1 MRAGRFRA
9 DKRRGLPARIASPK
23 LAGDGGGTRHASD
36 ARRGHGQ
43 ASGWARKHRIHGR
56 HQGEGNVR
64 KNWMPGLSSSDAIR
78 IRSRPNAGGYRGPI
92 QLVRPNLP
100 SWITV
105 RLCLP
110 LFSPRVT
117 DSSDNGPRGY
127 SLLSC
132 DKQSWKKIVGIMVP
146 SYCLTILGELLN
158 ELWFNRK
165 DIIYNGFTEC
175 LQAVIS
181 SPTAPLVYYGLHGW
195 PTIVYRLGWRSASL
209 GKRNTNLY

>member
-1 MRAGRFRA
+1 
-9 DKRRGLPARIASPK
+9 
-23 LAGDGGGTRHASD
+23 
-36 ARRGHGQ
+36 
-43 ASGWARKHRIHGR
+43 
-56 HQGEGNVR
+56 
-64 KNWMPGLSSSDAIR
+64 MPDLSSSDAIR
-78 IRSRPNAGGYRGPI
+78 LSVFAHTLTLAAIVVLYNRFGQTYLLGLQFAYVFLYFLLGLLIAPI
-92 QLVRPNLP
+92 TALA
-100 SWITV
+100 
-105 RLCLP
+105 
-110 LFSPRVT
+110 VT
-117 DSSDNGPRGY
+117 AFFR
-127 SLLSC
+127 

>member
-1 MRAGRFRA
+1 MPISGAA
-9 DKRRGLPARIASPK
+9 SPLALPVLNLPATGGARGMPRMLGEDMDKPADGRGSTGSTDGTKAKAMSGKTGCRAYRHPTQSVFAHALT
-23 LAGDGGGTRHASD
+23 LAAIVVLYNWF
-36 ARRGHGQ
+36 GQ
-43 ASGWARKHRIHGR
+43 TYLL
-56 HQGEGNVR
+56 
-64 KNWMPGLSSSDAIR
+64 GLQFAYVFLYFLLGLLT
-78 IRSRPNAGGYRGPI
+78 API
-92 QLVRPNLP
+92 TALA
-100 SWITV
+100 
-105 RLCLP
+105 
-110 LFSPRVT
+110 VT
-117 DSSDNGPRGY
+117 AFFR
-127 SLLSC
+127 

-181 SPTAPLVYYGLHGW
+181 SPTAPHVYYGLHGW

>member
-1 MRAGRFRA
+1 MPISGAA
-9 DKRRGLPARIASPK
+9 SPLALPVLNLPAT
-23 LAGDGGGTRHASD
+23 GGHAACLGCSERTWTSQRMGAEAPD
-36 ARRGHGQ
+36 PRTAPRRRQ
-43 ASGWARKHRIHGR
+43 C
-56 HQGEGNVR
+56 QE
-64 KNWMPGLSSSDAIR
+64 NWMPDLSSSDAIR
-78 IRSRPNAGGYRGPI
+78 LSVFAHTLTLAAIVVLYNWFGQTYLLGLQFAYVFLYFLLGLLIAPI
-92 QLVRPNLP
+92 TALA
-100 SWITV
+100 
-105 RLCLP
+105 
-110 LFSPRVT
+110 VT
-117 DSSDNGPRGY
+117 AFFR
-127 SLLSC
+127 

>member
-1 MRAGRFRA
+1 MPRMLGEDMDKPADGRGSTGSTDGTKAKAMSGKLDAGFIVI
-9 DKRRGLPARIASPK
+9 RRNP
-23 LAGDGGGTRHASD
+23 
-36 ARRGHGQ
+36 
-43 ASGWARKHRIHGR
+43 
-56 HQGEGNVR
+56 
-64 KNWMPGLSSSDAIR
+64 AIR
-78 IRSRPNAGGYRGPI
+78 IRPHPNAGGYRGPI